1 MGTKQIRCPHRLRA
15 EQERKNEMG
24 LGKSRKY
31 AAVLLTAAILSADV
45 CGAGSTVY
53 GAQPETQT
61 QTDQQTLKD
70 SEPENTQ
77 NPAEA
82 KQDKTKVQ
90 PEEKPA
96 EAESEQP
103 AEKPEQTE
111 PADTRKDAAEEA
123 VQEKRLQSE
132 LDELSET
139 PAAEAENPEEEAN
152 IQAEQAFEELLKEY
166 EMYGTPDK

>member
-1 MGTKQIRCPHRLRA
+1 
-15 EQERKNEMG
+15 MG

-82 KQDKTKVQ
+82 KQEIGRASCRERV
-90 PEEKPA
+90 
-96 EAESEQP
+96 
-103 AEKPEQTE
+103 
-111 PADTRKDAAEEA
+111 
-123 VQEKRLQSE
+123 
-132 LDELSET
+132 
-139 PAAEAENPEEEAN
+139 
-152 IQAEQAFEELLKEY
+152 
-166 EMYGTPDK
+166 